1 MIQVHQQ
8 KNNLK
13 TMAIKWRNYQGNPN
27 QDNVETEVSD
37 FNPMP
42 VITRD
47 PNGDQIVQGVTIND
61 LYKVLQEI
69 RDGYAQDPTINKAAN
84 SRQSLLI
91 TGSTTAVTGT
101 LTGVTTVTNLSQIG
115 AVDASSFIKDN
126 SFQSWAISTRN
137 LLN

>member
-1 MIQVHQQ
+1 
-8 KNNLK
+8 
-13 TMAIKWRNYQGNPN
+13 MAIKWRNYQGNPN

-37 FNPMP
+37 LNPMP

-69 RDGYAQDPTINKAAN
+69 RDGYNMDVTLDKSTN
-84 SRQSLLI
+84 SRRSVL
-91 TGSTTAVTGT
+91 TGGTTAVTGT

-115 AVDASSFIKDN
+115 AVDASSFIKNN

>member
-1 MIQVHQQ
+1 
-8 KNNLK
+8 
-13 TMAIKWRNYQGNPN
+13 MAIKWRNYQGNPN

-69 RDGYAQDPTINKAAN
+69 RDGYAMNVTIDKSTN
-84 SRQSLLI
+84 SQRSFLA
-91 TGSTTAVTGT
+91 GGTTAVTGT

-115 AVDASSFIKDN
+115 AVDASSFIKNN